1 MSVKKTALLIFL
13 YRNPECPLM
22 TRMQHGLQDNIWV
35 HFYCLIFGWLSM
47 LVTIH
52 HSPPIHFS
60 FFLIFPLLY
69 LLIQYSF
76 CSNKHHMLCEQLLFR
91 HMDVGSRKCNLLRKW
106 NLGQVKRLSTPESG
120 PDPHCCFLLADWAHM
135 GAQPLKMCSTCI

>member
-1 MSVKKTALLIFL
+1 MSVKKPALLIFL
-13 YRNPECPLM
+13 YCNPECPLM

-47 LVTIH
+47 LVTTH

-69 LLIQYSF
+69 LLIRYSF
-76 CSNKHHMLCEQLLFR
+76 CNNKHHMLCEQLLFR
-91 HMDVGSRKCNLLRKW
+91 HMDAGSRKCNLLR
-106 NLGQVKRLSTPESG
+106 N
-120 PDPHCCFLLADWAHM
+120 
-135 GAQPLKMCSTCI
+135 